1 MIFGKRSDEEL
12 KLAKAIAKTTEFSAT
27 THPTPDSD
35 MNPDELHYTSI
46 LTLSTYVNARLSGS
60 AQLGQHLSD
69 LQKTGSFYD
78 AASND
83 ERHHCFAD
91 GYWTL
96 AMATYFLLGNY
107 GSAKVSAAKVRE
119 PRFYGD

>member
-27 THPTPDSD
+27 THPTPDFD

-83 ERHHCFAD
+83 
-91 GYWTL
+91 
-96 AMATYFLLGNY
+96 
-107 GSAKVSAAKVRE
+107 
-119 PRFYGD
+119 